1 MYSPALSRGIAAE
14 TSAAPKLSIAPMGTL
29 SGSSAP
35 IHRPIWS
42 VDGRWLAAPC
52 RSGTI
57 AIWDMAAVSIG
68 ESSFFSNYA
77 RIIEGPGIVGP
88 AVASIRVPAVGFTF
102 NDGPRLQYVP
112 IDPVDGSG
120 SVVLVGE
127 HDGDITAMASNG
139 RYIAT
144 LDTASLH
151 LWDPLGEPRSRKM
164 ATFPVRGAECFELV
178 WSGTNHVI
186 AVAEQAGIMF
196 VDPRDPRTPSYL
208 DLDDPVYAV
217 AWSPDGALLAA
228 GTGGGDIYIW
238 GQDRQRP
245 LRVLRGHVAAVTSV
259 AFSFD
264 GALLASTSAN
274 GDVRLWTPR
283 DGQKRHEIP
292 EEVASL
298 NNDFWPGVEFNP
310 GANVLATIDSYDQL
324 TVRLWSVRVDDERAR
339 QSARPVRAVP
349 HAPTAAQ
356 ADGSA
361 APEAEDVAY
370 GALRTDIAA
379 EPANA
384 VADGSQPGAAAQPR
398 SRWRYVSSLTDL
410 LAAPRDGTAAAPP
423 APPQAQPQ
431 RRIIEPSAAT
441 AAAKPRAPASVPAAI
456 AGPSAGAALQ
466 GLQDR
471 PALAR
476 TIRGPVAMAADA
488 LGQYVATTTGLLL
501 PERVYQ
507 QTAAALNAGKHLLFV
522 GPPGTGKTTLACA
535 VAEFAAAQGH
545 SGTPLCTAAGAEWSA
560 REAVGWEPVGKDGKP
575 VFRPGLFLQAMR
587 SARWLVIDEMQRATP
602 DRAFGD
608 LLAVLSGHAV
618 ELSYRVAGMPVRI
631 MPRPDDIE
639 RFARTA
645 PGDTGACVMHP
656 CWRILATMNIQDR
669 ARVATVSLP
678 MMRHFA
684 TVDLMPPAPDAY
696 RALIDQWL
704 SSNSTLTGEQAN
716 AQASALAQLLAPDMP
731 LMHRRPLGPALV
743 RDMIT
748 YIKERTRAGDS
759 GNGLLAEAFLLNAAP
774 QLEGLHPSDI
784 IAIHRHLLALFAGT
798 EGGRLL
804 DARIRALYPELPADA
819 WTNSPA
825 D

>member
-1 MYSPALSRGIAAE
+1 MYSPALSRGLAAE

-68 ESSFFSNYA
+68 ESSFFCNYA
-77 RIIEGPGIVGP
+77 RIIDGPGIVGP
-88 AVASIRVPAVGFTF
+88 AVASVRVPAVGFTF
-102 NDGPRLQYVP
+102 NAGQRLCYVP

-120 SVVLVGE
+120 EVVLVGE
-127 HDGDITAMASNG
+127 HDLDITAIASNG
-139 RYIAT
+139 RYIAA
-144 LDTASLH
+144 LDAASLH
-151 LWDPLGEPRSRKM
+151 LWDPLDEEGSRNM

-178 WSGTNHVI
+178 WSGANHVI
-186 AVAEQAGIMF
+186 AVAEQAGIML
-196 VDPRDPRTPSYL
+196 VDPRDPRTPTYL

-228 GTGGGDIYIW
+228 GTGGGDIYLW

-264 GALLASTSAN
+264 GTLLASTSAN
-274 GDVRLWTPR
+274 GDVRLWTPS

-310 GANVLATIDSYDQL
+310 GANVLATVDSYDQL

-339 QSARPVRAVP
+339 QGARPVRAVP
-349 HAPTAAQ
+349 LAPTAAQ
-356 ADGSA
+356 LD
-361 APEAEDVAY
+361 EAEEDVAY
-370 GALRTDIAA
+370 GALRAA
-379 EPANA
+379 MPAEHANG
-384 VADGSQPGAAAQPR
+384 VADGSQPGASATQPR
-398 SRWRYVSSLTDL
+398 NGWRYVSSLTDL
-410 LAAPRDGTAAAPP
+410 LAAPRDSEAQPP
-423 APPQAQPQ
+423 APPQP
-431 RRIIEPSAAT
+431 
-441 AAAKPRAPASVPAAI
+441 
-456 AGPSAGAALQ
+456 ALQ
-466 GLQDR
+466 GRVLDPSALAEPTAAMPGAPVSAPAATTAPPVDVSLRVLQDR

-476 TIRGPVAMAADA
+476 TIQEPVAIAADA
-488 LGQYVATTTGLLL
+488 LGQYVAATTGLIL
-501 PERVYQ
+501 PARVYQ

-535 VAEFAAAQGH
+535 VAAFAAEKGH

-560 REAVGWEPVGKDGKP
+560 REAVGWEPLGKHGKP
-575 VFRPGLFLQAMR
+575 VFRPGLILQAMR
-587 SARWLVIDEMQRATP
+587 TARWLVIDELQRATP
-602 DRAFGD
+602 DRAFGE

-618 ELSYRVAGMPVRI
+618 ELPYRVAGTPVRI
-631 MPRPDDIE
+631 LPRPDHAE

-645 PGDTGACVMHP
+645 PGDAGACVMHP

-669 ARVATVSLP
+669 THVATVSLA

-684 TVDLMPPAPDAY
+684 AIDLVPPDQDAY

-704 SSNSTLTGEQAN
+704 STDSTLTGEQAK
-716 AQASALAQLLAPDMP
+716 AQASALAHLLAPDMP

-743 RDMIT
+743 RDMVT
-748 YIKERTRAGDS
+748 YIKERTRAGGD

-784 IAIHRHLLALFAGT
+784 IAVYRHLLATFAGT

-804 DARIRALYPELPADA
+804 DARIRALYPEIPADA
-819 WTNSPA
+819 WTSAPA